1 MTACNRSYWRLL
13 STSCKCNCIFQST
26 APAPSWSGWCYN
38 PCQAGHPERQLPSIS
53 KSNCQL
59 HLIASQSS
67 LVGLLSSAGDC
78 TGYQDQGS
86 LRTPERC
93 CIYGYRRHIIGKDLR
108 AWASVGP
115 CLVQRRP
122 INLVVGLVLTNEIG
136 ICHQASDGDSELSDN
151 GQMFSYRQ
159 GKIVSVLG
167 LIPLKFANRYTSIK
181 LMGQVP
187 FNYCQQ
193 IYR

>member
-13 STSCKCNCIFQST
+13 STSCIFQST

-38 PCQAGHPERQLPSIS
+38 PCQAGHPERQLPIIS

-59 HLIASQSS
+59 QASQSS

-122 INLVVGLVLTNEIG
+122 INLVIGLVLG
-136 ICHQASDGDSELSDN
+136 ICHQASDGNSKLSDN

-167 LIPLKFANRYTSIK
+167 LIPLKSANR
-181 LMGQVP
+181 
-187 FNYCQQ
+187 
-193 IYR
+193 